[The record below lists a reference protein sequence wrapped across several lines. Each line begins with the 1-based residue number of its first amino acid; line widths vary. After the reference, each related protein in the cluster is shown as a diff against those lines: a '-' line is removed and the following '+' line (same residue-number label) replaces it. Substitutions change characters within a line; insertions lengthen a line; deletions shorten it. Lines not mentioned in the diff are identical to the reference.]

1 MVRRILLGAAL
12 VALIAGAASAETAD
26 EVIAKY
32 IKAEGGLDK
41 IRSIET
47 IRMTGKSVMGQGME
61 MPLTRLSKRP
71 NRIRT
76 EFTLQ
81 GMTGIQAFDGTN
93 AWTLMPFMGKTT
105 PEISPAEESKRTEE
119 QADIDGPLVDYQK
132 KGHKV
137 ELAGKEQVDGAD
149 AWKLKVTLDNGD
161 ERDYYLDAETGL
173 PVKVTGKVTMR
184 GSETEFTTTLGDYKD
199 VNGRMVPFTI
209 ETGAAGMAMK
219 QKLVLDKVEFNT
231 PIADSLFAVPANAVH
246 APADSTQAQASKGE
260 DAKAAPAADSAMAKT
275 TKKPAAKKSPKSKG

>member
-1 MVRRILLGAAL
+1 MVRRLLLAAAL
-12 VALIAGAASAETAD
+12 VALVAGSASAETAD

-47 IRMTGKSVMGQGME
+47 IRMTGKSEMGQGIE

-93 AWTLMPFMGKTT
+93 AWALMPFMGKTT
-105 PEISPAEESKRTEE
+105 PEIMPADESKRTEE

-132 KGHKV
+132 KGNKV

-149 AWKLKVTLDNGD
+149 AWKLKVTLKNGD

-173 PVKVTGKVTMR
+173 PVKVTGKVTVR
-184 GSETEFTTTLGDYKD
+184 GSETEFTTMLGDYKD
-199 VNGRMVPFTI
+199 VGGRMVPFTI
-209 ETGAAGMAMK
+209 ETGAVGMPMK

-246 APADSTQAQASKGE
+246 APADSSAQASSGE
-260 DAKAAPAADSAMAKT
+260 GAKAAPAADSSMAKT
-275 TKKPAAKKSPKSKG
+275 AKKPAAKKSPKSKG